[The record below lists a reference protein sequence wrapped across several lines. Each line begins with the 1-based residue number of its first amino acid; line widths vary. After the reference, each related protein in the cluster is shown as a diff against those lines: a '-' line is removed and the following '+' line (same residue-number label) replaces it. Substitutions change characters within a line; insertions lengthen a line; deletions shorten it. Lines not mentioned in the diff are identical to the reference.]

1 MKRLKKLIA
10 FVVSFALVF
19 GAMAVGFAATTPFT
33 DVKDDAPYASAVARL
48 VALDITKGV
57 GDGKFGVDQP
67 VTRAQMVTFV
77 NRMLG
82 YEGLAEMAKAEKS
95 VFKDVPQNHWAVGHI
110 NLAYQMG
117 IAKGVGDGK
126 FDPNGRLTYAQA
138 LAFVLRALGYQDL
151 SWPYGVL
158 AKAQD
163 IGLTAGINLA
173 YNQVMLRG
181 DLALVLDRALQTPMV
196 KYVDGK
202 ETQGDKLISKVANV
216 TKYLVVATP
225 DVDSNVAAGKVQ
237 VKGIKEVKDGVITF
251 ADATTINAG
260 NIDFNKYLGK
270 VVEVYTVKSTGE
282 PVFVDVTA
290 TPEKSFTAKRFEVV
304 NTVVYN
310 DNKKVVEIPS
320 PTEVTVIYNGGKTT
334 LDQVLAKAKVEDG
347 ASVTILAPD
356 NKTYN
361 YMIVNDSFKYQNV
374 RVTADVKAGD
384 KFINANSSLRIA
396 GDPVKTVIVKG
407 SVDKVTDI
415 KANDII
421 YYGTTV
427 DGSKVTILVVRD
439 KVEGKVT
446 TVIDDGAKVV
456 INDKTYTVKGYAEN
470 KTPAVGDEG
479 VFVLDKDGNIVY
491 AILKVSA
498 AAENYAIA
506 LAAEAYGPLTGGKVE
521 LLTAEGK
528 KILDAKYDAAVAAE
542 TYARNKDLVTYT
554 VKDNKVDSVKRVEY
568 NVPGSNN
575 VTYDPTNKVLGGSL
589 YLSDSTLIFNLK
601 DNSVVKV
608 GDITVKSLNVVG
620 AIKGDYNYLKVLVI
634 NSDITTKPE
643 SDVKSV
649 VYGYVTDYV
658 KYTVADNKTYYKITA
673 LANGGEVTYTSDKD
687 VITTAPEKGKIYVFK
702 LDANGVIIKDL
713 EVVQVKDT
721 GKVVDY
727 STYGIKIEL
736 ADSTRAEYALDNNV
750 TVVSKD
756 GKLAGLGDLAK
767 GTTTV
772 ELYVNSVGKV
782 VIIKITN

>member
-1 MKRLKKLIA
+1 
-10 FVVSFALVF
+10 
-19 GAMAVGFAATTPFT
+19 MAVGFAATTPFT
-33 DVKDDAPYASAVARL
+33 DVKDDASYASAVARL

-126 FDPNGRLTYAQA
+126 FDPNGQLTYAQA
-138 LAFVLRALGYQDL
+138 LAFVLRALGYHDL

-181 DLALVLDRALQTPMV
+181 DLALVLDRALNTPMV

-290 TPEKSFTAKRFEVV
+290 TPEKSFTAKGFEVV
-304 NTVVYN
+304 NNVVYN

-320 PTEVTVIYNGGKTT
+320 PTDVTVIYNGGKTT

-506 LAAEAYGPLTGGKVE
+506 LAAEAYGTLTGGKVE

-528 KILDAKYDAAVAAE
+528 KILDAKYDAAVAAS
-542 TYARNKDLVTYT
+542 TYAGNKDLVTYT
-554 VKDNKVDSVKRVEY
+554 VKDNKVDSVKKVDY
-568 NVPGSNN
+568 NVAGADN
-575 VTYDPTNKVLGGSL
+575 VTYDPTNKVLVLGGSL

-620 AIKGDYNYLKVLVI
+620 AVKGDYNYLKVLVI

-643 SDVKSV
+643 SEVKSV

-658 KYTVADNKTYYKITA
+658 KYTVADNKTYYKITV

-687 VITTAPEKGKIYVFK
+687 VITAAPEKGKVYVFK

-713 EVVQVKDT
+713 EPVNVKDS
-721 GKVVDY
+721 GKVSDY
-727 STYGIKIEL
+727 SNYGIKLENG
-736 ADSTRAEYALDNNV
+736 AQYALDSNV
-750 TVVSKD
+750 TVVSRD
-756 GKLAGLGDLAK
+756 GKLAGLGDIAK

>member
-1 MKRLKKLIA
+1 MKSLKKLIA
-10 FVVSFALVF
+10 FAVSFALVF
-19 GAMAVGFAATTPFT
+19 SAMAVGFAATTPFT

-126 FDPNGRLTYAQA
+126 FDPNGQLTYAQA
-138 LAFVLRALGYQDL
+138 LAFVLRALGYHDL

-181 DLALVLDRALQTPMV
+181 DLALVLDRALNTPMV

-290 TPEKSFTAKRFEVV
+290 TPEKSFTAKGFEVEVV
-304 NTVVYN
+304 NNVVYN

-320 PTEVTVIYNGGKTT
+320 PTDVTVIYNGGKTT

-528 KILDAKYDAAVAAE
+528 KILDAKFEVADVVAK
-542 TYARNKDLVTYT
+542 TYAENKDLITYT
-554 VKDNKVDSVKRVEY
+554 VKDNKVDSVKKVEY
-568 NVPGSNN
+568 NVPGASN

-620 AIKGDYNYLKVLVI
+620 AVEGDYNYLKVLVI

-643 SDVKSV
+643 SEVKSV

-687 VITTAPEKGKIYVFK
+687 VITATPEKGKVYVFK

-713 EVVQVKDT
+713 EPVNVKDS
-721 GKVVDY
+721 GKVSDY
-727 STYGIKIEL
+727 SNYGIKLENG
-736 ADSTRAEYALDNNV
+736 AQYALDSNV
-750 TVVSKD
+750 TVVSRD
-756 GKLAGLGDLAK
+756 GKLAGLGDIAK

>member
-568 NVPGSNN
+568 
-575 VTYDPTNKVLGGSL
+575 TFLVL
-589 YLSDSTLIFNLK
+589 TM
-601 DNSVVKV
+601 
-608 GDITVKSLNVVG
+608 
-620 AIKGDYNYLKVLVI
+620 
-634 NSDITTKPE
+634 
-643 SDVKSV
+643 
-649 VYGYVTDYV
+649 
-658 KYTVADNKTYYKITA
+658 
-673 LANGGEVTYTSDKD
+673 
-687 VITTAPEKGKIYVFK
+687 
-702 LDANGVIIKDL
+702 
-713 EVVQVKDT
+713 
-721 GKVVDY
+721 
-727 STYGIKIEL
+727 
-736 ADSTRAEYALDNNV
+736 
-750 TVVSKD
+750 
-756 GKLAGLGDLAK
+756 
-767 GTTTV
+767 
-772 ELYVNSVGKV
+772 
-782 VIIKITN
+782 

>member
-1 MKRLKKLIA
+1 MKSLKKLIA
-10 FVVSFALVF
+10 FAVSFALVF
-19 GAMAVGFAATTPFT
+19 SAMAVGFAATTPFT

-126 FDPNGRLTYAQA
+126 FDPNGQLTYAQA
-138 LAFVLRALGYQDL
+138 LAFVLRALGYHDL

-181 DLALVLDRALQTPMV
+181 DLALVLDRALNTPMV

-290 TPEKSFTAKRFEVV
+290 TPEKSFTAKGFEVV
-304 NTVVYN
+304 NNVVYN

-320 PTEVTVIYNGGKTT
+320 PTDVTVIYNGGKTT

-528 KILDAKYDAAVAAE
+528 KILDAKFEVADVVAK
-542 TYARNKDLVTYT
+542 TYAENKDLITYT
-554 VKDNKVDSVKRVEY
+554 VKDNKVDSVKKVEY
-568 NVPGSNN
+568 NVPGASN

-620 AIKGDYNYLKVLVI
+620 AVEGDYNYLKVLVI

-643 SDVKSV
+643 SEVKSV

-687 VITTAPEKGKIYVFK
+687 VITATPEKGIVYVFK

-713 EVVQVKDT
+713 EPVNVKDS
-721 GKVVDY
+721 GKVSDY
-727 STYGIKIEL
+727 SNYGIKLENG
-736 ADSTRAEYALDNNV
+736 AQYALDSNV
-750 TVVSKD
+750 TVVSRD
-756 GKLAGLGDLAK
+756 GKLAGLGDIAK

>member
-10 FVVSFALVF
+10 FAVSFALVF

-33 DVKDDAPYASAVARL
+33 DVPSDAPYASAVARL
-48 VALDITKGV
+48 AALDITKGV

-95 VFKDVPQNHWAVGHI
+95 VFKDVPQNYWAVGHI

-126 FDPNGRLTYAQA
+126 FDPNGQLTYAQA

-173 YNQVMLRG
+173 YNQVILRG

-202 ETQGDKLISKVANV
+202 ETEGNKLISKVANV

-225 DVDSNVAAGKVQ
+225 NVDSNVAAGKVQ
-237 VKGIKEVKDGVITF
+237 VKGIEVKDGVITF

-290 TPEKSFTAKRFEVV
+290 TPEKSFTAKEFKVV
-304 NTVVYN
+304 NNVVYN

-320 PTEVTVIYNGGKTT
+320 PTDVTVIYNGGKTT
-334 LDQVLAKAKVEDG
+334 LDQVLDKAKVEDG
-347 ASVTILAPD
+347 ARVTILAPD

-396 GDPVKTVIVKG
+396 GDSVKTVIVKG

-456 INDKTYTVKGYAEN
+456 INDKTYTVNGYAEN

-528 KILDAKYDAAVAAE
+528 KILDAKYDAAVAAQ
-542 TYARNKDLVTYT
+542 TYAEKKDLVTYT
-554 VKDNKVDSVKRVEY
+554 VKDNKVDSVKKVEY
-568 NVPGSNN
+568 NVRDANN
-575 VTYDPTNKVLGGSL
+575 VTYDPTNKVLGRSL

-620 AIKGDYNYLKVLVI
+620 AVEGDYNYLKVLVI

-643 SDVKSV
+643 SEVKSV
-649 VYGYVTDYV
+649 VYGYVKDDPI
-658 KYTVADNKTYYKITA
+658 KYTVADNKTYYKITV
-673 LANGGEVTYTSDKD
+673 LANGGEVTYTSEKD
-687 VITTAPEKGKIYVFK
+687 VITDAPVKGKVYVFK
-702 LDANGVIIKDL
+702 LDANGVIIKNL
-713 EVVQVKDT
+713 EPVNPVNVEGSVK
-721 GKVVDY
+721 VSDY
-727 STYGIKIEL
+727 SSYGIKLENG
-736 ADSTRAEYALDNNV
+736 AQYALDSNV

-756 GKLAGLGDLAK
+756 GKLAGLGDIAK
-767 GTTTV
+767 GTTV